1 MHEAKS
7 RTQSVE
13 DILSYLEERIAID
26 TTLLKYPPVVTDG
39 GKDIT
44 ECIEGRL
51 LAYRGVKS
59 FIKKGNWGEE

>member
-7 RTQSVE
+7 RTKSIEEV
-13 DILSYLEERIAID
+13 LSYLEESID
-26 TTLLKYPPVVTDG
+26 TDTALLKYPPVVTDG

-51 LAYRGVKS
+51 LAYHGVKS